1 VVYGRCEASG
11 DAHRYRRG
19 ADRDG
24 AGQRAGVAAVSVGGG
39 DMKPRCK
46 LCLERHW
53 SYESHV
59 FSAEIRTPK
68 PWPKQPLSPAGVT
81 KIDIST
87 TPTVTKIGEAVTK
100 ITKISARV
108 QLKSAVRNGAIQ
120 RQPCEAC
127 GQGNAEGHHDD
138 YSRPLEVRWLCRP
151 CHNAIHLGKRG
162 RPKRYENNAARQRA
176 YRQRKGAT

>member
-87 TPTVTKIGEAVTK
+87 TPTVTKMG
-100 ITKISARV
+100 
-108 QLKSAVRNGAIQ
+108 
-120 RQPCEAC
+120 
-127 GQGNAEGHHDD
+127 
-138 YSRPLEVRWLCRP
+138 
-151 CHNAIHLGKRG
+151 RG
-162 RPKRYENNAARQRA
+162 RPKRYENAAARQRA
-176 YRQRKGAT
+176 YRRRRGAI